1 MKELLCVFTRLCLH
15 RCLFFI
21 TIYCSFGE
29 KKFNSKRYVSNE
41 RPRFTFY
48 NYKLL
53 IKFCFLCAGFTGC
66 IQEYNDI
73 NYTKDTIRICKLGLF
88 IIQWIIICL
97 KVQCNF
103 LFSINLVVDLDIF
116 TKIRISLVDFDLIYS
131 CILFYMKH
139 VAVSSFN
146 LCNL

>member
-48 NYKLL
+48 SYKLL

-73 NYTKDTIRICKLGLF
+73 NYTKDTIHICKLDLF

-97 KVQCNF
+97 KVECNF
-103 LFSINLVVDLDIF
+103 FFFSINLVVDLDVF
-116 TKIRISLVDFDLIYS
+116 NKIRISWLTLILY
-131 CILFYMKH
+131 I
-139 VAVSSFN
+139 AVSCFIWN
-146 LCNL
+146 M